1 MGRDELGAAG
11 APVTPAD
18 SEHLQA
24 LHKAAPP
31 EKERLAR
38 GKRTRAPKREAGCGA
53 GPRSACPPPAA
64 APRA

>member
-11 APVTPAD
+11 EPVTPAD
-18 SEHLQA
+18 SERLPA

-38 GKRTRAPKREAGCGA
+38 GKRTRAPKIGRQG
-53 GPRSACPPPAA
+53 A
-64 APRA
+64 APARGLD